1 LSRKNQNT
9 GGPYMHFYTTRSVD
23 ENQDNET
30 LKDITKSGKQ
40 RPWREKKLDN
50 VGYADILEILKIK
63 KAYNV
68 KQCGNVLEFKPSEDG
83 YLKLYK
89 TWFCKSKLCPVCN
102 WRRAMKNSSQ
112 AQKVIEEVVKEKPK
126 ARWLFL
132 TLSTKNAI
140 DGKTLENS
148 LKEMTKAFHKL
159 FKYKK
164 VSKNLIGFMRSTEVT
179 VNKKDGSYN
188 QHMHVLLCVENSYF
202 KNKENYISQEEW
214 VGLWQK
220 ALRVDYKPVANIKA
234 IKPNKKGDKDIQA
247 AIKETSKYS
256 VKSSDYLTGN
266 QEKDAEIVQDLEQ
279 GLHRKRM
286 LSYGGLLKQKH
297 KILNLDDA
305 ENGDLIKTSDDETI
319 TEEEEKAHSITAIW
333 NFEKQ
338 NYFLKNM

>member
-1 LSRKNQNT
+1 
-9 GGPYMHFYTTRSVD
+9 MHFYTTRSVD

-30 LKDITKSGKQ
+30 LKDMTKNGKQ
-40 RPWREKKLDN
+40 RPWREKKISN
-50 VGYADILEILKIK
+50 VSYADILEILKIK

-68 KQCGNVLEFKPSEDG
+68 KQCGNVLEFKPSDDG

-112 AQKVIEEVVKEKPK
+112 AQEVIAEVVKEKPK

-132 TLSTKNAI
+132 TLSTKNSI
-140 DGKTLENS
+140 SGEHLDQS
-148 LKEMTKAFHKL
+148 LKEMSKAFNKL
-159 FKYKK
+159 KMYSK
-164 VSKNLIGFMRSTEVT
+164 VKKNLVGFMRSTEVT

-202 KNKENYISQEEW
+202 KNKENYITQVEW
-214 VGLWQK
+214 VKLWQK
-220 ALRVDYKPVANIKA
+220 ALQVDYKPVANIKA

-305 ENGDLIKTSDDETI
+305 ENGDLIKTSDDDAI
-319 TEEEEKAHSITAIW
+319 TDEEEKAHSITAIW

-338 NYFLKNM
+338 NYFLKNV

>member
-1 LSRKNQNT
+1 
-9 GGPYMHFYTTRSVD
+9 MHFYTTRSVD

-40 RPWREKKLDN
+40 RPWREKKIDN
-50 VGYADILEILKIK
+50 VDYADILEILKIK

-68 KQCGNVLEFKPSEDG
+68 KQCGNVLEFKPSDDG

-102 WRRAMKNSSQ
+102 WRRAMKNSYQ

-140 DGKTLENS
+140 DGETLERS
-148 LKEMTKAFHKL
+148 LKHLTESFRRL

-202 KNKENYISQEEW
+202 KNKENYISQDEW
-214 VGLWQK
+214 IKLWQK
-220 ALRVDYKPVANIKA
+220 ALQVDYKPVANIKA

-279 GLHRKRM
+279 GLYRKRM

-297 KILNLDDA
+297 KLLNLDDA
-305 ENGDLIKTSDDETI
+305 ENGDLIKTSDDETV

-333 NFEKQ
+333 NFE
-338 NYFLKNM
+338 

>member
-1 LSRKNQNT
+1 
-9 GGPYMHFYTTRSVD
+9 MHFYTTRSVD

-30 LKDITKSGKQ
+30 LKDMSKNGKQ
-40 RPWREKKLDN
+40 RPWREKKIDN
-50 VGYADILEILKIK
+50 VSYADILEILKIK

-68 KQCGNVLEFKPSEDG
+68 KQCGNVLEFKASDDG

-102 WRRAMKNSSQ
+102 WRRAMKNSYQ

-126 ARWLFL
+126 SRWLFL
-132 TLSTKNAI
+132 TLSTKNSI
-140 DGKTLENS
+140 SGEHLDQS
-148 LKEMTKAFHKL
+148 LKEMSKAFNKL
-159 FKYKK
+159 KMYAK
-164 VSKNLIGFMRSTEVT
+164 VKKNLVGFMRSTEVT

-202 KNKENYISQEEW
+202 KNKENYITQVEW
-214 VGLWQK
+214 VKLWQK
-220 ALRVDYKPVANIKA
+220 ALQVDYKPVANIKA

-266 QEKDAEIVQDLEQ
+266 HEKDAEIVQDLEQ

-305 ENGDLIKTSDDETI
+305 EDGDLIKTSDDEMT
-319 TEEEEKAHSITAIW
+319 TAEEEKAHSITAIW
-333 NFEKQ
+333 NYEKQ
-338 NYFLKNM
+338 NYFLKNL

>member
-1 LSRKNQNT
+1 
-9 GGPYMHFYTTRSVD
+9 MHFYTTRSVD

-30 LKDITKSGKQ
+30 LKDMTKSGKQ
-40 RPWREKKLDN
+40 RPWREKKIDN
-50 VGYADILEILKIK
+50 VDYAEILEILKIK

-112 AQKVIEEVVKEKPK
+112 AQKVIAEVVKEKPK